1 MQITVPIPD
10 PIIWGKRK
18 FFLTFVMA
26 VTAALLVTIFTST
39 AAVTAGPVTSVSLLA
54 STAQMKYVQVPMSW
68 IVGPAHLKGG
78 KETSVHQAFAY
89 AKQTKLPF
97 VKTDGQRKKLVKA
110 GKLKKLQGTKYLR
123 LAGVGEPYVLPATH
137 TFVQRLA
144 RQYAA
149 VEYTTDKGKV
159 KTCGK
164 LVITGALRL
173 FGKQPPNASPLS
185 VHPTGMAVDLRI
197 PKVPECRVWLE
208 DTLLEVEQSGRID
221 ATKEKSPPHY
231 HVVVITKTY
240 EEWLSRL

>member
-1 MQITVPIPD
+1 MQITVSIPD
-10 PIIWGKRK
+10 PNFWGKRK
-18 FFLTFVMA
+18 YLLACIMA
-26 VTAALLVTIFTST
+26 AIAALLVTIFTST
-39 AAVTAGPVTSVSLLA
+39 AAVTAGPVTSVSLTSA
-54 STAQMKYVQVPMSW
+54 VQVKYVQVPMSW

-78 KETSVHQAFAY
+78 KETSVHQAYAY
-89 AKQTKLPF
+89 AKQTKLAF
-97 VKTDGQRKKLVKA
+97 VKTDGQRKELVKA
-110 GKLKKLQGTKYLR
+110 GKLTKLQGTKYLR

-144 RQYAA
+144 RQYTA
-149 VEYTTDKGKV
+149 VEYTTEKGKV
-159 KTCGK
+159 ETCGK
-164 LVITGALRL
+164 LVVTSALRL
-173 FGKQPPNASPLS
+173 PSEQPGNASRHS